1 MLERLQS
8 NTNARTEANIDLNI
22 LESIHCDN
30 DIT

>member
-22 LESIHCDN
+22 PERIHCDN